1 VSLKSRAELVL
12 FGTTFIWG
20 GTFTIVKLGMQEIS
34 PILLTSIRF
43 TLAAAIITLLL
54 YRTIFPLP
62 RATLLRGGLLGLFLF
77 IGFTTQNIGLTIT
90 TASKSAFITGT
101 MVLFVPILQYLLER
115 RSPRVGNVAGIG
127 IVTVGLWLMTSPSGA
142 GFNLGDLLTFG
153 CAIAFAGYIVY
164 LDMIAPTM
172 HTSQVVFLQIV
183 TTGVLS
189 WITVAA
195 FENPVFAMTGT
206 SIGAL
211 LYLTLLATVLTT
223 WLQSRFQ
230 KDTTP
235 TRAVV
240 IFSIEPVWAS
250 IIAAVAIGESLTGT
264 GIAGGALILA
274 GVLLSELSERIP
286 VLNRPLLAD
295 QP

>member
-1 VSLKSRAELVL
+1 MTLKSRAELVL

-20 GTFTIVKLGMQEIS
+20 GTFTIVKLGMEQIS
-34 PILLTSIRF
+34 PILLTAVRF

-54 YRTIFPLP
+54 RRTIFPLP
-62 RATLLRGGLLGLFLF
+62 RATVVRGALLGFLLF

-115 RSPRVGNVAGIG
+115 RAPRIGNAAGVGV
-127 IVTVGLWLMTSPSGA
+127 VTVGLWLMTSPSGA
-142 GFNLGDLLTFG
+142 GFNVGDLLTFG

-164 LDMIAPTM
+164 LDMIATTM
-172 HTSQVVFLQIV
+172 HTSQLVFLQIV

-195 FENPVFAMTGT
+195 FEHPVFGLTET

-211 LYLTLLATVLTT
+211 LYLTVLATVLTT

-235 TRAVV
+235 TRAVI

-250 IIAAVAIGESLTGT
+250 IIAAVVIGETLTGT
-264 GIAGGALILA
+264 GIAGGALIIG
-274 GVLLSELSERIP
+274 GVLVSELSERIP
-286 VLNRPLLAD
+286 VLNRPLVAEK
-295 QP
+295 P

>member
-1 VSLKSRAELVL
+1 VSPKSRAELVL

-20 GTFTIVKLGMQEIS
+20 GTFTIVKLGMEEIS
-34 PILLTSIRF
+34 PILLTAIRF
-43 TLAAAIITLLL
+43 TLAATIITLLL
-54 YRTIFPLP
+54 HRTIFPLP
-62 RATLLRGGLLGLFLF
+62 KATVLRGGLLGVFLF
-77 IGFTTQNIGLTIT
+77 IGFVTQNIGLTIT

-115 RSPRVGNVAGIG
+115 RSPRVGNIAGIG
-127 IVTVGLWLMTSPSGA
+127 VVTLGLWLMTSPAGA

-153 CAIAFAGYIVY
+153 CAIAFAAYIVY

-183 TTGVLS
+183 TTGLLS
-189 WITVAA
+189 WVTVAA
-195 FENPVFAMTGT
+195 FERPVFSMTGT

-211 LYLTLLATVLTT
+211 LYLT
-223 WLQSRFQ
+223 LQSRFQ

-235 TRAVV
+235 TRAVI

-250 IIAAVAIGESLTGT
+250 IIAAVAIGETLTET
-264 GIAGGALILA
+264 GIAGGALILG